1 MIARTTLRSVNID
14 LKPELAFKDIV
25 SQALKSSCGL
35 QVNELIVQIAFSDRA
50 LKTKAEAI
58 LNIAL
63 KRQELPH
70 VIVRCFTELEVLG
83 QSWVRMLIDDVIA
96 KPEDPDMDQVRGR
109 ALASLVKI
117 EDLSLGDVSLLANNI
132 HHRFT
137 NISSQIARAITHLG
151 PKQLTY
157 LHAQASLLDPK
168 LVPNVVILIKQLKDA
183 KTRAVDISEETE
195 DSAPLPRTKK
205 TIPKLPRGQFLKQ
218 PIKPAIISAQ
228 PKINRA
234 KQADSGRACIL
245 PLIEKAVEIKSSQ
258 VLKLPPISTE
268 PEMHGTPFQQVNSES
283 SVSATIEPAPS
294 ALRQLTNNLRL
305 LEDLRDP
312 SLSKKNLSELLWIKS
327 ETKDPIAICRCIA
340 EITTR
345 FGEDAGRDN
354 GSDQLVWIISD
365 PDETPAKEMARVL
378 THALFSERLYA
389 PR

>member
-1 MIARTTLRSVNID
+1 MIARTNLRSVNID
-14 LKPELAFKDIV
+14 LEPAFKDIV

-35 QVNELIVQIAFSDRA
+35 QVDELIAQIAFSDSA

-63 KRQELPH
+63 TRQEFPF
-70 VIVRCFTELEVLG
+70 VVVRCFTELELLG
-83 QSWVRMLIDDVIA
+83 QSWVRILIDDVIA

-157 LHAQASLLDPK
+157 LHAQALLLDPK
-168 LVPNVVILIKQLKDA
+168 LVPNVAILIKQLKDA

-195 DSAPLPRTKK
+195 DSAPLPRIKK
-205 TIPKLPRGQFLKQ
+205 TIPKLPRDQSLKQ

-234 KQADSGRACIL
+234 NQADSSRARIV
-245 PLIEKAVEIKSSQ
+245 PLIKKAVEIKSSQ
-258 VLKLPPISTE
+258 VLNLPPITTE
-268 PEMHGTPFQQVNSES
+268 LEIHGTPFEQVNSEPA
-283 SVSATIEPAPS
+283 VSATIEPAPS

-312 SLSKKNLSELLWIKS
+312 SLSKKTLSELLWIKS
-327 ETKDPIAICRCIA
+327 IAKDPIAICRCIA

-345 FGEDAGRDN
+345 FGEDEGRDQ
-354 GSDQLVWIISD
+354 GSNQLVWIISN
-365 PDETPAKEMARVL
+365 PAETPAKEMARVL
-378 THALFSERLYA
+378 TRALFSESLNA